1 MKVLMETRPET
12 MIGVIAAIIETT
24 EWSEIRKQKI
34 IKRKKTYLENLERP
48 QLGWQLPQQ
57 PHQR

>member
-1 MKVLMETRPET
+1 METRPET